1 MFDTIAELNAA
12 KGTFGFVVFDVSGS
26 VVDWGE
32 DFGEE
37 VGGMIGCAGEGEDD
51 FDVTA
56 SDGGGG
62 LLEVVFAVFGVVE
75 IGVFFVAF
83 GFAGA
88 CAAACVD
95 SSRTCSSIFD
105 VFGVTVDFVRTIC
118 ASEGLDEVDVALGR
132 A

>member
-12 KGTFGFVVFDVSGS
+12 NGTFGFVVFDVEGS
-26 VVDWGE
+26 EVDWGE

-37 VGGMIGCAGEGEDD
+37 VGGIIGCAGEGVDGFE
-51 FDVTA
+51 VTA
-56 SDGGGG
+56 SGTGGG
-62 LLEVVFAVFGVVE
+62 LLELVFVVFGVVE

-105 VFGVTVDFVRTIC
+105 VFVVTVDFARTIC
-118 ASEGLDEVDVALGR
+118 VSEGLDEVDVASGR